1 MKSPALEFD
10 ALAAAVNALPEDAL
24 SAARQSAL
32 QQLRKSGMPGVRE
45 EDWKYTDVSA
55 LVDITNAWLTGG
67 ASLPREAAAPQP
79 PASIDADWI
88 TIANG
93 QVDDSLIGQLPDGVT
108 VSRLSAA
115 GSELASLGR
124 LGDFNTALLHDGLKI
139 CVNEGASLKRPI
151 GLFIA
156 DHAADGANVSQVRI
170 EIEVARLGSASFI
183 EYQVSGGHGDLY
195 ANVAVDLTLADGA
208 SADYVRIQ
216 DRGAQHNQTGYHGI
230 ELGRDARLRKA
241 SFDVGGKLV
250 RNDLVVGIS
259 QPGAEA
265 EFGGLYLVG
274 DRQHVDN
281 HTRVDHRVGPAVSR
295 QEYRGILAGKARGV
309 WNGKAIVHEGADGT
323 DAEQSNHNLLLS
335 QNAEINAKPELEI
348 YADDVKCSH
357 GTTVG
362 QLDETALFYLR
373 TRGLDRSEARQFLTR
388 AFALTI
394 VGRSPIEQIEDYL
407 LEQIDRRLK
416 ALLEEA
422 DK

>member
-10 ALAAAVNALPEDAL
+10 ALAAAVSALPEDAL

-32 QQLRKSGMPGVRE
+32 QQLQKSGMPGVRE

-67 ASLPREAAAPQP
+67 ASLPQAAAPQP
-79 PASIDADWI
+79 PAGIDADWI

-93 QVDDSLIGQLPDGVT
+93 QVDDSLIGQLPEGVT

-139 CVNEGASLKRPI
+139 GVNEVASLKRPI
-151 GLFIA
+151 GLFIV

-170 EIEVARLGSASFI
+170 EIDVARLGNASFI
-183 EYQVSGGHGDLY
+183 EYQVSGGDGDLY

-241 SFDVGGKLV
+241 SFDLGGKLV

-265 EFGGLYLVG
+265 EFCGLYLVG

-295 QEYRGILAGKARGV
+295 QEYRGILAGRARGV

-373 TRGLDRSEARQFLTR
+373 TRGLDRSEARQMLTR

-394 VGRSPIEQIEDYL
+394 VGRSPIAQIEDYL
-407 LEQIDRRLK
+407 LEQIDSRLK
-416 ALLEEA
+416 VLLEETDA
-422 DK
+422 